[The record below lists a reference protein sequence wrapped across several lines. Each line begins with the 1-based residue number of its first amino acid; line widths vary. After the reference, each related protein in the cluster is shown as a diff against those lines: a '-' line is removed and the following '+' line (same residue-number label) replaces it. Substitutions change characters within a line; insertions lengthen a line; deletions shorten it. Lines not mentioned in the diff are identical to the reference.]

1 MRVSNV
7 IMLLV
12 LWTGI
17 GLSPL
22 GLSAQSTDQK
32 RMTVSPDRPITFPS
46 TEPFAPSRPSSG
58 DSSPDPALIGPSSGV
73 HFGQDIQL
81 QSDKTVEQIQLI
93 LGSAT
98 VDGHVRGDV
107 FVFGGNLAVTE
118 TAKVEGKTK
127 VYLGR
132 IVGKQNLIA
141 GTFQETNGF
150 NLVLGVIKFI
160 QYPER
165 IWFGNSYSSIVW
177 TIASIS
183 VMFVVYLMIAGILPT
198 QMTTMEEAISRR
210 IIGSTIIGVLIF
222 LLLMGLFWF
231 AVFSII
237 GIPLLILLFS
247 LLVPMAIY
255 GKAAVFTSLGYS
267 LISRDKSVLWAVVL
281 GYILY
286 QLALRVWPLLSLPTF
301 VLVSALGVSA
311 TIRTVFG
318 SRSIRNRT
326 SPLSPQNYSYSS
338 RNQSSRD

>member
-1 MRVSNV
+1 MRIPNI

-12 LWTGI
+12 LWAGI

-22 GLSAQSTDQK
+22 KLLAQSTDQK
-32 RMTVSPDRPITFPS
+32 KMTVSPDRPITIPSAEPFTPS
-46 TEPFAPSRPSSG
+46 TLSSG
-58 DSSPDPALIGPSSGV
+58 GSSLDTNLIGPSSGF

-118 TAKVEGKTK
+118 TARVEGKTK

-132 IVGKQNLIA
+132 IIGKKNLSA

-150 NLVLGVIKFI
+150 KLVLGVIKLI

-165 IWFGNSYSSIVW
+165 VWFGNSYPSTVW
-177 TIASIS
+177 PIASIS
-183 VMFVVYLMIAGILPT
+183 LMFVVYLMIAGILPT

-210 IIGSTIIGVLIF
+210 IIGSTIIGLLIF
-222 LLLMGLFWF
+222 LLLTGLFWF

-267 LISRDKSVLWAVVL
+267 LIPRDKSLLWAVAF

-318 SRSIRNRT
+318 SRPLRNRT
-326 SPLSPQNYSYSS
+326 PSLSSQNYSYSS
-338 RNQSSRD
+338 RNQSTRD